1 LIGFRRAKVAAAGRV
16 SVPPA
21 ASPVKFVRVADMSN
35 AVESHR
41 KAADLDRKPWRH
53 VDIFNSRWLQSF
65 GYAFAALYLVYFV
78 ILYRAGSWIVG
89 STGLPIYT
97 DFAAWWAA
105 GMQALHGNPAA
116 LYDPDQFA
124 KIQSALFGP
133 AEAFYPNW
141 PSYPPTFFLVL
152 APLALL
158 PYRGAFITWDVVT
171 LLGCIAVVYLIVRR
185 RAAIALTLAAPF
197 SAWNFLAAQNGFLTA
212 SLLGAS
218 LLFLERR
225 PVLAGVFMGCLTY
238 KPQYGILFPVALV
251 ASRQWRAIA
260 SAAVTAAVFAGASIA
275 LFGAEVW
282 AAFPH
287 GFAVQGE
294 LSLGADPDS
303 NWGYLQTAYGLIRSL
318 HGPAKLAWLV
328 QGLVALGGAAIVWKS
343 WRSRV
348 RYELKAAILS
358 AGALL
363 ATPYAFA
370 YDMAAI
376 VVPAAFLAADQLS
389 RGFLQGEKTTWIVL
403 FGAPLAVL
411 VTLGDNAGGTTF
423 GGTPVSL
430 FAALVLFCVIV
441 RRALRSFGKPTIFND
456 GLGFQST
463 AFR

>member
-1 LIGFRRAKVAAAGRV
+1 MI
-16 SVPPA
+16 
-21 ASPVKFVRVADMSN
+21 N
-35 AVESHR
+35 AVETHP
-41 KAADLDRKPWRH
+41 KAADLDRKRSR
-53 VDIFNSRWLQSF
+53 VDIFNSRWLQTF

-78 ILYRAGSWIVG
+78 ILYRTGSWVVG
-89 STGLPIYT
+89 GTGLPIYT
-97 DFAAWWAA
+97 DFGAWWAA

-116 LYDPDQFA
+116 LYDPDEFA
-124 KIQSALFGP
+124 KIQSALFGTGD
-133 AEAFYPNW
+133 AFYPNW

-158 PYRGAFITWDVVT
+158 PYRCAFITWDVVT
-171 LLGCIAVVYLIVRR
+171 LIGCVAIVYLIVRR

-251 ASRQWRAIA
+251 ASRQWPAIA
-260 SAAVTAAVFAGASIA
+260 STAVTAAVLVGASIA

-318 HGPAKLAWLV
+318 HGPAQLAWLV
-328 QGLVALGGAAIVWKS
+328 QGLVTLGGAVIVWIV

-348 RYELKAAILS
+348 CYELKAAILS
-358 AGALL
+358 AAALL

-376 VVPAAFLAADQLS
+376 VISAAFLATDQLS
-389 RGFLQGEKTTWIVL
+389 RGLLHGEKTMWIVL

-411 VTLGDNAGGTTF
+411 AILGDNADGTTF
-423 GGTPVSL
+423 GGTPVCL
-430 FAALVLFCVIV
+430 FTAFMLFCVTL
-441 RRALRSFGKPTIFND
+441 RRALGSFGKPTIIND
-456 GLGFQST
+456 GLRLQPAT
-463 AFR
+463 FR

>member
-1 LIGFRRAKVAAAGRV
+1 MI
-16 SVPPA
+16 
-21 ASPVKFVRVADMSN
+21 N
-35 AVESHR
+35 AVESR
-41 KAADLDRKPWRH
+41 RTESDLDQKPSRR

-65 GYAFAALYLVYFV
+65 GYAFASLYLLYFV
-78 ILYRAGSWIVG
+78 ILYRAGTWIVG
-89 STGLPIYT
+89 GTGLPIYT
-97 DFAAWWAA
+97 DFGAWWAA

-116 LYDPDQFA
+116 LYDPEEFA

-133 AEAFYPNW
+133 GPAFYPNW

-158 PYRGAFITWDVVT
+158 PYRYAFITWDVVT
-171 LLGCIAVVYLIVRR
+171 LLGCIAIVYLIVRR
-185 RAAIALTLAAPF
+185 RAAIALALAAPF

-212 SLLGAS
+212 SLLGGS

-225 PVLAGVFMGCLTY
+225 PVLAGVFLGCLTY

-251 ASRQWRAIA
+251 ASHQWRAVA
-260 SAAVTAAVFAGASIA
+260 SAAVTAALLAAASVA

-282 AAFPH
+282 AAFPR
-287 GFAVQGE
+287 GFAVQSE

-318 HGPAKLAWLV
+318 HGPAQLAWLV
-328 QGLVALGGAAIVWKS
+328 QGLVTLGGAVTVWII

-358 AGALL
+358 AAALL

-376 VVPAAFLAADQLS
+376 VIPAAFLAADQLS
-389 RGFLQGEKTTWIVL
+389 RGLLRGEKTMWILL

-411 VTLGDNAGGTTF
+411 ATLGDNAGGTTF
-423 GGTPVSL
+423 GGTPICL
-430 FAALVLFCVIV
+430 FAALIIFFMVL
-441 RRALRSFGKPTIFND
+441 RRALRSSGKPTIIKWRPRLPANLPPTT
-456 GLGFQST
+456 GHP
-463 AFR
+463 RR

>member
-1 LIGFRRAKVAAAGRV
+1 MI
-16 SVPPA
+16 
-21 ASPVKFVRVADMSN
+21 N
-35 AVESHR
+35 AVERHL
-41 KAADLDRKPWRH
+41 KEADLDRKPSRP

-65 GYAFAALYLVYFV
+65 GYAFAALYLLYFV

-97 DFAAWWAA
+97 DFGAWWAA
-105 GMQALHGNPAA
+105 GMQALHADPAA
-116 LYDPDQFA
+116 LYNPVEFA

-133 AEAFYPNW
+133 GEAFYPNW

-158 PYRGAFITWDVVT
+158 PYRFAFITWDMAT
-171 LLGCIAVVYLIVRR
+171 LLGCVAIVYLIVRR
-185 RAAIALTLAAPF
+185 RAAIALTLAAPV

-260 SAAVTAAVFAGASIA
+260 SAAVTTALLVAASFV

-287 GFAVQGE
+287 GFAVQSE
-294 LSLGADPDS
+294 LSLGAGRES
-303 NWGYLQTAYGLIRSL
+303 NWGYLQTAYGLIRTL
-318 HGPAKLAWLV
+318 HGPAQLAWMV
-328 QGLVALGGAAIVWKS
+328 QGLITLGCAVTVWII

-358 AGALL
+358 AAALL

-376 VVPAAFLAADQLS
+376 VIPAALLAADQS
-389 RGFLQGEKTTWIVL
+389 NRGFLQGEKTMWIVL

-430 FAALVLFCVIV
+430 FAALVLFCVIL
-441 RRALRSFGKPTIFND
+441 RRALRSFGEPRIADN
-456 GLGFQST
+456 GRRSLQQG
-463 AFR
+463 AFRLTGHARR

>member
-1 LIGFRRAKVAAAGRV
+1 
-16 SVPPA
+16 
-21 ASPVKFVRVADMSN
+21 MSN
-35 AVESHR
+35 AVETHR
-41 KAADLDRKPWRH
+41 KAADLDRKRSR
-53 VDIFNSRWLQSF
+53 VDIFNSRWLQTF

-78 ILYRAGSWIVG
+78 ILYRAGTWIVG

-105 GMQALHGNPAA
+105 GMQTLHGNPAA
-116 LYDPDQFA
+116 LYDPEEFA
-124 KIQSALFGP
+124 KIQSALFGLG
-133 AEAFYPNW
+133 EACYPNW

-158 PYRGAFITWDVVT
+158 PYRCAFITWDVVT
-171 LLGCIAVVYLIVRR
+171 LFGCVAIVYLIVRR

-212 SLLGAS
+212 SLLGGS

-225 PVLAGVFMGCLTY
+225 PVLAGVFIGCLTY

-260 SAAVTAAVFAGASIA
+260 STAVTAAVLASASIV
-275 LFGAEVW
+275 LFGVNVW

-287 GFAVQGE
+287 GFAVQSE

-303 NWGYLQTAYGLIRSL
+303 NWGYLQTAYGLIHSL
-318 HGPAKLAWLV
+318 HGPAHLAWLV
-328 QGLVALGGAAIVWKS
+328 QGLVTLGGAVTVWII

-348 RYELKAAILS
+348 CYELKAAILS
-358 AGALL
+358 AAALL

-370 YDMAAI
+370 YDMAGI
-376 VVPAAFLAADQLS
+376 VIPAAFLATDQLR
-389 RGFLQGEKTTWIVL
+389 RGSLRGEKTMWILL

-411 VTLGDNAGGTTF
+411 ATLGDNAGGTTF
-423 GGTPVSL
+423 GGTPVCL
-430 FAALVLFCVIV
+430 FAAFMLFCVIL
-441 RRALRSFGKPTIFND
+441 RRALHSFATPTIID
-456 GLGFQST
+456 GGLGLQPLT
-463 AFR
+463 FR

>member
-1 LIGFRRAKVAAAGRV
+1 
-16 SVPPA
+16 VPRA
-21 ASPVKFVRVADMSN
+21 ASPVKLVRVADMSN

-41 KAADLDRKPWRH
+41 KAAELDRKPSLP
-53 VDIFNSRWLQSF
+53 VDIFKSQWLQSF
-65 GYAFAALYLVYFV
+65 GYAFAALYLLYFV
-78 ILYRAGSWIVG
+78 ILYRAGTWIIG

-97 DFAAWWAA
+97 DFGAWWAA
-105 GMQALHGNPAA
+105 GMQAVHGNPAA
-116 LYDPDQFA
+116 LYDPEEFV

-158 PYRGAFITWDVVT
+158 PYRIAFITWDMVT
-171 LLGCIAVVYLIVRR
+171 LLGCVAIVYLIVRR
-185 RAAIALTLAAPF
+185 PAAIALTLAAPL

-225 PVLAGVFMGCLTY
+225 PVLAGMFIGCLTY

-251 ASRQWRAIA
+251 ASRQWCAIA
-260 SAAVTAAVFAGASIA
+260 SAAVTSGVLVAASVA
-275 LFGAEVW
+275 LFGIEVW

-287 GFAVQGE
+287 GFTVQSE

-318 HGPAKLAWLV
+318 HGPAHLAWLV
-328 QGLVALGGAAIVWKS
+328 QGLVTLGGAVIVWII

-358 AGALL
+358 AAALL

-370 YDMAAI
+370 YDLAAI
-376 VVPAAFLAADQLS
+376 VIPAAFLAADQLS
-389 RGFLQGEKTTWIVL
+389 RGFLRGDKTMWIVL

-411 VTLGDNAGGTTF
+411 VTLGDNASGTTF
-423 GGTPVSL
+423 GGTPVGL
-430 FAALVLFCVIV
+430 LAAFVLFCVIV
-441 RRALRSFGKPTIFND
+441 RRALRSCGNQLSQGAENSRVVPGRPIRAARNP
-456 GLGFQST
+456 
-463 AFR
+463 